1 MRKACRFKLVGRF
14 AAAALST
21 ALAST
26 SARAGA
32 SEHALQRAG
41 ALLGRGDPAGAERE
55 ASGCAGDGGAT
66 GARCLLVIGRA
77 RFGRADLAGAAQAL
91 GGAHVLG
98 LGPLATVGDLL
109 LAEALLHTG
118 APAEAA
124 ALLRPL
130 AQAPGAW
137 GAKAAALLADA
148 LFEAGD
154 LKAAALQA
162 SAALGLDALPSA
174 TKGAL
179 SWTRAEAL
187 TTIALRTAGGVEGET
202 ASAPAAAREAQQALR
217 TLWRDFPDAPGAEQ
231 AQQREAWL
239 VGIAGGPLPAPTGRE
254 HLGRAQRLLGA
265 GLPAAA
271 VVEAKA
277 ARGLLAGEERAEAS
291 LAVARALGADG
302 KRQGATASLEEAWAA
317 STPRTA
323 AAAGLLLAR
332 DRARRARNPE
342 AIALLDLLLKRF
354 PDAPE
359 ADDAA
364 FLAARLLLDM
374 GRTDD
379 ARKRLFKLSALRR
392 AGPASDARWT
402 LAWLSYRER
411 RKDAAERFA
420 ACAAAAEDDD
430 GRARGFYW
438 QGRAGTKSQAAAR
451 FARAASLD
459 PLGWY
464 GLLAR
469 AALGAPRLPPPPFPP
484 ARAPHAG
491 RSEVPAPLR
500 EQLELPW
507 LLLDLGLHAEAALE
521 LERYLAAHHGRRD
534 ELLPA
539 LAALEEAGRT
549 DRSVPIAQQL
559 LLGRPVP
566 LEFREPERA
575 LHGAQD
581 KSARALLDL
590 AYPAA
595 FAPEVAAAAKRTGL
609 DPYFLLAIARR
620 ESVFRADARSAAG
633 AVGLLQ
639 LLPATARRAAAVL
652 RRPLPTDDELTQPGA
667 AIDLGAWYLAELA
680 GRFGDPAIAAA
691 AYNAGPRA
699 VGPWVSKGAGQ
710 PLDVWV
716 EEIPFRETRRYVK
729 IVIGAWSAYRQLAG
743 GGPPTLA
750 ATVPAA
756 ESGAEF

>member
-1 MRKACRFKLVGRF
+1 MRKACRFNPLERI
-14 AAAALST
+14 AAT
-21 ALAST
+21 ALWVALAAGG
-26 SARAGA
+26 ARAGG
-32 SEHALQRAG
+32 SEEALARAG
-41 ALLGRGDPAGAERE
+41 ALLGGGDPEGAERDAAGCAS
-55 ASGCAGDGGAT
+55 ASGTT

-77 RFGRADLAGAAQAL
+77 RFGRGDLAGAAQAL
-91 GGAHVLG
+91 GGAHAVG
-98 LGPLATVGDLL
+98 LGPLRPIGDLL

-124 ALLRPL
+124 ALLRVL
-130 AQAPGAW
+130 SQAPGAG

-154 LKAAALQA
+154 LRAAELQAAAALG
-162 SAALGLDALPSA
+162 SDALPAA

-179 SWTRAEAL
+179 AWTRAEAL
-187 TTIALRTAGGVEGET
+187 TTLALRAAGGAEGEPS
-202 ASAPAAAREAQQALR
+202 SAPAAAREAQLALR
-217 TLWRDFPDAPGAEQ
+217 ALWRDFPDTPGAEE
-231 AQQREAWL
+231 ARQREAWL
-239 VGIAGGPLPAPTGRE
+239 VGIAGGPLPPPTGHE
-254 HLGRAQRLLGA
+254 HLGRAQRLLAA

-271 VVEAKA
+271 VLEAKA
-277 ARGLLAGEERAEAS
+277 ARALLAGEERAEAS

-302 KRQGATASLEEAWAA
+302 KRTDATSSLEEAWAA
-317 STPRTA
+317 TTPRTA

-332 DRARRARNPE
+332 DRARRGRNPE
-342 AIALLDLLLKRF
+342 AIALLDGLVKRF

-364 FLAARLLLDM
+364 FLAARLLLDA
-374 GRTDD
+374 GRTDEG
-379 ARKRLFKLSALRR
+379 RKRLFKLAALRR
-392 AGPASDARWT
+392 AGPASEARWT
-402 LAWLSYRER
+402 LAWLSFRDR
-411 RKDAAERFA
+411 RQDAAERFA

-430 GRARGFYW
+430 GRARGLYW
-438 QGRAGTKSQAAAR
+438 QARAGKKEQAAAR
-451 FARAASLD
+451 FARAAALD

-469 AALGAPRLPPPPFPP
+469 AALGGPALPPPPFPP
-484 ARAPHAG
+484 PRPPRAG
-491 RSEVPAPLR
+491 RDQVPAPLR
-500 EQLELPW
+500 AELVLPW
-507 LLLDLGLHAEAALE
+507 LLLDLGLRAEAALE
-521 LERYLAAHHGRRD
+521 LERYLAAHRGRPD

-559 LLGRPVP
+559 LQGRPAP
-566 LEFREPERA
+566 LEFREPGRA

-581 KSARALLDL
+581 KAARALLEL

-595 FAPEVAAAAKRTGL
+595 FAPEVAAAARRTGL

-639 LLPATARRAAAVL
+639 LLPATARRAATVL
-652 RRPLPTDDELTQPGA
+652 RRPLPTDDELLRPGA

-680 GRFGDPAIAAA
+680 GRFGDPALAAA

-699 VGPWVSKGAGQ
+699 VGPWVQKGVGQ
-710 PLDVWV
+710 PLDIWV

-743 GGPPTLA
+743 GGPPLLS